1 MFQFLL
7 SRFAVDEILV
17 EAYHGLTQC
26 KALEGE
32 SEQAFGRRLCKAA
45 IRAGN
50 VVSMEDLT
58 TLFTEGLPSWVQT
71 GIRNFVTPGLS
82 YDRVVRLAHNFGAS
96 LRQTDLRGA
105 SPKIKPVS
113 GVKPLAVKVPRV
125 APQSAQPVSGVPA
138 RR

>member
-1 MFQFLL
+1 
-7 SRFAVDEILV
+7 V
-17 EAYHGLTQC
+17 TQC

-32 SEQAFGRRLCKAA
+32 FEQAFGRRLCKAA

-71 GIRNFVTPGLS
+71 GIRNLVTPGLS

-96 LRQTDLRGA
+96 LRQADLSGA

-113 GVKPLAVKVPRV
+113 GMKPLAVIPRGEKTFTLQELEV
-125 APQSAQPVSGVPA
+125 ALASARIEETPRKGSYPGTGSQ
-138 RR
+138 